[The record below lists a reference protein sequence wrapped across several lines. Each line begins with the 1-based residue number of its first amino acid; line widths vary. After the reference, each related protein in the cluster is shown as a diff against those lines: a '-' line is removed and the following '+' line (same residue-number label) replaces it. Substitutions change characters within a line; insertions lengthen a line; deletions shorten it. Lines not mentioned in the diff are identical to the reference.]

1 MGLIL
6 FFRLIKM
13 IGANNFKMFGPCTKK
28 EKILGQ
34 NICYKKGEIFS

>member
-13 IGANNFKMFGPCTKK
+13 IGANNFKMFGACTKK
-28 EKILGQ
+28 KDWA
-34 NICYKKGEIFS
+34 KKYDK